1 MKNAP
6 VVPIYKRQPIA
17 LGCALATVLLIG
29 AAYFRSSELPDR
41 QQVLEQRS
49 AEGQRIQNNVTNA
62 TLLKEQYD
70 ALVSANH
77 KIDELLISPSQLGEN
92 LQFFY
97 KIETATNTKISDLRQ
112 VYTASAKTSAAAR
125 VVPVPYSLVVRGE
138 YRAILNF
145 VRRIEKS
152 TRLSRVMGAS
162 LQQEGNQDSSAL
174 AGRDVTLN
182 LSVELLGTP

>member
-41 QQVLEQRS
+41 QQVLE
-49 AEGQRIQNNVTNA
+49 
-62 TLLKEQYD
+62 KEQYD